1 MISHIILPVF
11 PMRPVVREGSGSTRR
26 VGATVDPPPDRD
38 RMLEEM
44 KWLGGKI
51 FMTSLSHEDE
61 ARLQAALSATK
72 IGRLVGLSGFPEQP
86 DVAVC
91 ICIQDRE

>member
-61 ARLQAALSATK
+61 ARLQAALGAGAGTRSADAARDSARPAAT
-72 IGRLVGLSGFPEQP
+72 
-86 DVAVC
+86 A
-91 ICIQDRE
+91 